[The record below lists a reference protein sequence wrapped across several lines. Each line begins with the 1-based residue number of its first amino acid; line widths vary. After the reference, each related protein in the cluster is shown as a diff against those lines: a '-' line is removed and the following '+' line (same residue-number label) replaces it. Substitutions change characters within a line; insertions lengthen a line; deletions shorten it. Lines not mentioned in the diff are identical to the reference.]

1 MKFETNLSMMDNIQR
16 FFAGMIIAI
25 LGGFLGFYVSSFFY
39 ILVPISPVLFI
50 TAILGWCP
58 IYEMMGIN
66 HAQKK
71 SH

>member
-1 MKFETNLSMMDNIQR
+1 MKFESNLSMMDNIQR
-16 FFAGMIIAI
+16 FFGGMIIAI
-25 LGGFLGFYVSSFFY
+25 LGGFLGYYVSSFFY
-39 ILVPISPVLFI
+39 VLIPVAPVLFI

-66 HAQKK
+66 HNQKK